1 MSLEIIYKDDY
12 EINVVRLSSNIDT
25 LKYDSQSQSN
35 TNMKWYKHS
44 DNMIHDLSHLNN
56 NPNHVIDILDEEYS
70 II

>member
-25 LKYDSQSQSN
+25 LKTKFESKSESN
-35 TNMKWYKHS
+35 T
-44 DNMIHDLSHLNN
+44 
-56 NPNHVIDILDEEYS
+56 NHVIDILDEEYS